1 MVHYVGSIIGMH
13 STFTQKGFDQAIKII
28 KVQCI
33 IVWYVLILE
42 LEWRFPHH
50 ELMNVLRIIYPQYYF
65 LTILRILF
73 CKSFSIN

>member
-33 IVWYVLILE
+33 IVWYVNSWIRVE
-42 LEWRFPHH
+42 VSTSWIDE
-50 ELMNVLRIIYPQYYF
+50 
-65 LTILRILF
+65 
-73 CKSFSIN
+73 CS